1 MSLLDKWGF
10 YSTDVDTAREEILKY
25 LAQMGNRKVIYF
37 DGWHGFGASAVLT
50 SVAEVLPSRRT
61 IPGLC
66 FDRVIFIDCSK
77 WKNRRALQRA
87 IAEELKLDSSVMAS
101 LDKEDEEDDFHGVDE
116 SSRNEIDSVA
126 LVVDQTLSGTKFIL
140 IFLNGSDDEV
150 DVGLSGIPR
159 FSSYGNSMML
169 WTFKRPCLTVRIPE
183 MQTSFL
189 DKLRYTQSSLI
200 YPYPLIKQL
209 TSSEFQA
216 ILHAEAADIV
226 ARNPCVLDIDPKTVA
241 DCCLYELFL
250 LYNSHI
256 ATKSDW
262 VAHASNYWMCDGIIQ
277 GDRAMDISKA
287 LHQEI
292 NWECDSSLLDEI
304 LKKFMKYLKPAF
316 MAVKDDDVYTNGPY
330 RWISI
335 TSRNMKLHG
344 METIPAA
351 TSSFLAFERSDQPP
365 TLPKGLFEHSS
376 KLSVLILHC
385 CAFKFA
391 SPPFHKCHSLR
402 FVGLHR
408 CIDDKTIDGKDP
420 TNWSFLCSLWV
431 LDLRHTDWIEILSE
445 EKLDIMTN
453 MRELNIEGIRSWQYA
468 ALLQGRLSN
477 LQRLRIINPTCRSE
491 ASKDVDNSFTDKT
504 SMEIL
509 DLSGNSEME
518 ILPISLSTAG
528 NLQILVLDGCD
539 GLENVDAPSHVPPS
553 IKSFSFD
560 GYGPASKWTQTVELP
575 PKQFRPSSRTDN
587 KETRISK
594 ISLEGCTQLENLFLR
609 GLPNLAELDLSG
621 TAIKILDFKTMVVE
635 VPRLK
640 RLFLIGC
647 KHLRAII
654 WSDERKPDLELICID
669 TRPATM
675 CQRPSIDKNK
685 SFGLQ
690 VHAVIVDARIA
701 RSLCNL
707 LRLYYMINIHI
718 TSSPVYDG
726 AVISEAINKDKI
738 DNSNQESL
746 QQLIPAG
753 RYRDVL
759 GMVGVAPMQ
768 AFPQPPTRELDQ
780 HLEIAE
786 GSCYVESEVD
796 KSLGQ
801 LMQYYIESLH
811 VHDVSVRAIISQE
824 YMWWDKLRRCCVE
837 RCCKLDTIFPSKSS
851 EFKQLETFWVS
862 DLLMAR
868 SIWSK
873 DSSYPRFNDTKSFQ
887 YLQHLHLR
895 SCPRLQSVLPVWV
908 SSFPSLETL
917 HIIHC
922 GDLSHIF
929 ILDGDYPEEITT
941 NGVPFPKLA
950 AIHLHDLP
958 KLQKICESFNMVAPA
973 LESIKIRGCWSLRRL
988 PSVVSRGRGK
998 KKPTVEIEKEV
1009 WDALEWDAGHRPDH
1023 FEAPGHSR
1031 YYKKKM
1037 PRGSVLR

>member
-1 MSLLDKWGF
+1 MSRPFQWF
-10 YSTDVDTAREEILKY
+10 HSTYVDTAREEVLKY
-25 LAQMGNRKVIYF
+25 ISLLGNRKVFYF
-37 DGWHGFGASAVLT
+37 DGWNGFGASAVLR

-61 IPGLC
+61 TPGLC

-101 LDKEDEEDDFHGVDE
+101 LDKQDEEDDFHGVDE
-116 SSRNEIDSVA
+116 SSRNEIDSVGEVIA
-126 LVVDQTLSGTKFIL
+126 RTLSSTQL
-140 IFLNGSDDEV
+140 MTIFLNGSDAEIDL
-150 DVGLSGIPR
+150 GSFGIPP
-159 FSSYGNSMML
+159 FAKFGKNTMI
-169 WTFKRPCLTVRIPE
+169 WTFKRRCLTMNKPRE
-183 MQTSFL
+183 DL
-189 DKLRYTQSSLI
+189 EKLRYTQ
-200 YPYPLIKQL
+200 YFFYFFPQIKQL
-209 TSSEFQA
+209 TSWWFEA
-216 ILHAEAADIV
+216 IILEEAVTIV
-226 ARNPCVLDIDPKTVA
+226 AHNPCLLDVNPTIVA
-241 DCCLYELFL
+241 DCFLYELFL
-250 LYNSHI
+250 LYNFHS

-277 GDRAMDISKA
+277 RDRPTDITNA
-287 LHQEI
+287 LHREI
-292 NWECDSSLLDEI
+292 NWECDPSLLDDV
-304 LKKFMKYLKPAF
+304 LKKFMKYLKHPFLAI
-316 MAVKDDDVYTNGPY
+316 KDDDVYEEGPY
-330 RWISI
+330 CWISV
-335 TSRNMKLHG
+335 TSRNTEVHG
-344 METIPAA
+344 MQTIPE
-351 TSSFLAFERSDQPP
+351 TSSSFFLAFERSNPP
-365 TLPKGLFEHSS
+365 QTLPNELFKHSS
-376 KLSVLILHC
+376 QLGVLVLCC
-385 CAFKFA
+385 CAFNFT
-391 SPPFHKCHSLR
+391 SPPFMKCHRLR
-402 FVGLHR
+402 FLGLDH
-408 CIDDKTIDGKDP
+408 CSDDKTITGEDHTG
-420 TNWSFLCSLWV
+420 WLCLCSLWV
-431 LDLRHTDWIEILSE
+431 LDLRYTSWNEILSE
-445 EKLDIMTN
+445 EKLDLMTN
-453 MRELNIEGIRSWQYA
+453 MRELNIEGIRCWQYTA
-468 ALLQGRLSN
+468 VLQGRLPN
-477 LQRLRIINPTCRSE
+477 LQRLRITKPTCHCE
-491 ASKDVDNSFTDKT
+491 TSKDVGNSFMDKT
-504 SMEIL
+504 IMEIL

-539 GLENVDAPSHVPPS
+539 GLKNVAGPSQVPPS
-553 IKSFSFD
+553 LKSFSFD
-560 GYGPASKWTQTVELP
+560 GYGPASQWTQTAELP

-587 KETRISK
+587 KEIRISK

-621 TAIKILDFKTMVVE
+621 TAIKILDFNTMVVE

-685 SFGLQ
+685 SFRLQ
-690 VHAVIVDARIA
+690 VHAVIVDARIT
-701 RSLCNL
+701 RSLRNL
-707 LRLYYMINIHI
+707 YSRTEVYLNIHI
-718 TSSPVYDG
+718 TSSPMYDG
-726 AVISEAINKDKI
+726 DIVSEAINKDKI

-796 KSLGQ
+796 KSLGE
-801 LMQYYIESLH
+801 LMRYYIESLH
-811 VHDVSVRAIISQE
+811 VHDVSVRAIMSQA
-824 YMWWDKLRRCCVE
+824 YMWWGQLRRCCME
-837 RCCKLDTIFPSKSS
+837 RCSKLDAIFSSKSY
-851 EFKQLETFWVS
+851 EFDKLETFWAS

-873 DSSYPRFNDTKSFQ
+873 GLSRLSYDSEPSFQ
-887 YLQHLHLR
+887 CLQHLHLR

-929 ILDGDYPEEITT
+929 ILASVGVTT

-950 AIHLHDLP
+950 TVNLHDLP

-988 PSVVSRGRGK
+988 PSVVSRGQGIL
-998 KKPTVEIEKEV
+998 KKPTVEIEKDV

-1023 FEAPGHSR
+1023 FEAPVHSR
-1031 YYKKKM
+1031 FYKKNM